1 MNTLNENEEPS
12 GLGQGRE
19 RQVNYINICH
29 NLVDTY
35 PYGLAHGLQ
44 KDAIQNSLD
53 ARASKKNPAVIKF
66 EVIKTAKG
74 RFLTITDTNT
84 KGLRGAAQN
93 ANAEDEE
100 SDWLRFESFA
110 VTKIDPNAIGAR
122 GQGKFVMLCS
132 SSEYKMFYDTKR
144 ADGVYRL
151 GGTQALEKG
160 SPIWPETGVWED
172 ETATSELAKH
182 CGLKPLQEDG
192 TRLIIFEPKEE
203 ILEAIKNGELKQAI
217 QETWFRAIEK
227 KQLEVYI
234 IVDGQHE
241 RVDVPDIIIDTK
253 TPKAESWLLDK
264 DFKRKVIT
272 ASIKDGK
279 YYSQTDYR
287 IKKFEAYYDPDR
299 ELDEAWQG
307 IAIIHNGMKICIP
320 EGTPL
325 TAGTKE
331 KVTGFIEFEKELD
344 QELRKGNNQNP
355 NHYDLKWRSAIPKE
369 IRAYINKQ
377 LYDFGKEKLG
387 LFQEQK
393 EKKKRVQTEAED
405 WAMDMLQKHA
415 PDLNLFGARGR
426 GNSNSSTIDIPPPP
440 DKNIGIAFK
449 GFTFPNDSRKPR
461 VNFDEKISFNLS
473 VFNKTSNTINGK
485 ISLRVFKG
493 DRRIYNFIDESK
505 EAIQI
510 SPNNIDCRIQNEP
523 LTLAIDENQFSE
535 KGQYRILARLFDE
548 NGSELDK
555 SSKPFWVE
563 SDPPQNNAPFEQR
576 HSPLPEP
583 FLAWKTHGGIGNDPI
598 LYFNTKHPE
607 YQEAE
612 NNNEDYREYIFKLCL
627 EGAIHF
633 ILSLSTDSDADDLY
647 APLDTSIIGS
657 GDPARIHEE
666 VMKYIAQIRWKIHQ
680 EEVE

>member
-1 MNTLNENEEPS
+1 MDTLNENEEPS

-84 KGLRGAAQN
+84 KGLRGAAQH

-160 SPIWPETGVWED
+160 SPIWPENDVWED
-172 ETATSELAKH
+172 EKATSELAKH

-203 ILEAIKNGELKQAI
+203 VLKAIENDKLKQAI

-234 IVDGQHE
+234 IVNGQHE
-241 RVDVPDIIIDTK
+241 FVDVPDIIIDTK
-253 TPKAESWLLDK
+253 TPKAESWVSDL
-264 DFKRKVIT
+264 DFKDKT
-272 ASIKDGK
+272 IKTSTNTYK
-279 YYSQTDYR
+279 
-287 IKKFEAYYDPDR
+287 IKRFEAYYDPDR
-299 ELDEAWQG
+299 ELDEEWQG

-320 EGTPL
+320 EGNRLPIEIQ
-325 TAGTKE
+325 E
-331 KVTGFIEFEKELD
+331 KITGFIEFEKELD

-355 NHYDLKWRSAIPKE
+355 NHYDLKWRAAIPKE
-369 IRAYINKQ
+369 IKAYINQQ
-377 LYDFGKEKLG
+377 LDNFGKEKLG
-387 LFQEQK
+387 LLQDPK
-393 EKKKRVQTEAED
+393 EKKKRAQTEAED
-405 WAMDMLQKHA
+405 WAMDMLKKHA
-415 PDLNLFGARGR
+415 PDLKLFGIRGR
-426 GNSNSSTIDIPPPP
+426 GNSNPPTIDIPPPP
-440 DKNIGIAFK
+440 DKDIGIAFK
-449 GFTFPNDSRKPR
+449 GFTFPDDSRKPR

-473 VFNKTSNTINGK
+473 TFNKTSNTISGK

-493 DRRIYNFIDESK
+493 DREIYNFIDESK
-505 EAIQI
+505 ESIQI
-510 SPNNIDCRIQNEP
+510 ASNNIDCRIQDEP

-535 KGQYRILARLFDE
+535 KGKYRILARLFDE
-548 NGSELDK
+548 DGSELHK
-555 SSKPFWVE
+555 LSKPFWVE
-563 SDPPQNNAPFEQR
+563 EDPPQNNAPFEQI
-576 HSPLPEP
+576 PAELDEP
-583 FLAWKTHGGIGNDPI
+583 LAWTTRGTLGNDPK
-598 LYFNTKHPE
+598 LYYSTKHPE
-607 YQEAE
+607 YKNAQASKDE
-612 NNNEDYREYIFKLCL
+612 EDLPDYMFKLCL
-627 EGAIHF
+627 EGAMHF
-633 ILSLSTDSDADDLY
+633 ILSLPSNDDSEDLY
-647 APLDTSIIGS
+647 APLDTSIIKS
-657 GDPARIHEE
+657 AIKDDEPERIHQEA
-666 VMKYIAQIRWKIHQ
+666 MKYIAQIRWNIYQ
-680 EEVE
+680 GGDV